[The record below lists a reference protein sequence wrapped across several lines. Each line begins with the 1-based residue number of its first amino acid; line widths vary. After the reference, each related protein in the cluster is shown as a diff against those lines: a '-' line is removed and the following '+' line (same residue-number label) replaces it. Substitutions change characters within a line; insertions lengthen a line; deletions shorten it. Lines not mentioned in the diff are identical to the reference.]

1 MATESER
8 AARQTSG
15 NGERGTRTEET
26 SRTEDARQALGDV
39 ADTVRTRAQDVAT
52 RLPEAAEMTR
62 GAIGQAAEQLERS
75 STDSLVTGAAFSL
88 GVVAGLLLA
97 GANRLL
103 VAIALLPA
111 AAMGATLLERW
122 NKSSQTAGR
131 RS

>member
-1 MATESER
+1 MATQSER
-8 AARQTSG
+8 AAPQSSG
-15 NGERGTRTEET
+15 DGEHDGSNGGARTEE
-26 SRTEDARQALGDV
+26 ARQVLGEV
-39 ADTVRTRAQDVAT
+39 AGTVRTRAQDVAA
-52 RLPEAAEMTR
+52 RLPEAAEATR

-75 STDSLVTGAAFSL
+75 STDSLMTGAAFSL
-88 GVVAGLLLA
+88 GMVTGLLLA

-122 NKSSQTAGR
+122 NSSSRMTSR